1 MIAIKDGDEYVSLGE
16 EGLEGLTSV
25 IALSSLDSLADVA
38 INDGKIA
45 VSTEIG
51 EVFYYNKDTY
61 QLEGIKTSDYRF
73 SDAGYFEGSGRYV
86 SFEKVNDLCEEK
98 IINLKKYG
106 F

>member
-16 EGLEGLTSV
+16 NGLEGLTSI
-25 IALSSLDSLADVA
+25 IALSSLDSLTDVT
-38 INDGKIA
+38 IEDGKIA